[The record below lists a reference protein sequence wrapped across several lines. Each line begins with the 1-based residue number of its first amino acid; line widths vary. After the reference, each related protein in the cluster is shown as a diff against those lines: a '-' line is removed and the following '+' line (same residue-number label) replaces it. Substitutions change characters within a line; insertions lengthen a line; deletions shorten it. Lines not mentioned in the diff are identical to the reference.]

1 MDLGPI
7 HWLLSIKITCDCESH
22 TISLSYSTFV
32 NSIINHFNLQ
42 DAKPV
47 KTPMAPRTLP
57 SKSDSPSDPTESNYM
72 KRVPYREAI
81 GSLMYAAVA
90 THPNIAFAI
99 LTLSQFLENPSH
111 LHWEGVK
118 WIFCYLSGTK
128 SHKLTYG
135 NEHHNLLG
143 YADADGGAQEHC
155 RSISGYTFLI
165 NRGAISWASR
175 KQELVALSTTK
186 HATKEGIWLRHL
198 LIELSLFNISPVPLL
213 CDNQSTLKLSIEDNF
228 YARMKHINTCYHYI
242 QDVISK
248 NLIKAI
254 YCPTKD
260 MAVDA
265 LTKPLP
271 AWKLKK
277 HLLEL
282 RLLRDWGGV
291 MELRW
296 SSGHLP
302 HRPILQHLKLFPY
315 TFSFFYLSIPITPSL
330 MPATQAICS
339 NSCQKRVILYSY
351 YLFVILHP
359 KHHFNYLPVSYK
371 L

>member
-1 MDLGPI
+1 M
-7 HWLLSIKITCDCESH
+7 
-22 TISLSYSTFV
+22 
-32 NSIINHFNLQ
+32 
-42 DAKPV
+42 
-47 KTPMAPRTLP
+47 PMAPRTLP

-81 GSLMYAAVA
+81 GNLMYATIA
-90 THPNIAFAI
+90 THPDIAFAVS
-99 LTLSQFLENPSH
+99 TLSQFLENPSH

-118 WIFCYLSGTK
+118 QIFCYLSGTK
-128 SHKLTYG
+128 NCKLTYG
-135 NEHHNLLG
+135 NERHDLLG
-143 YADADGGAQEHC
+143 YADADGGAQEHR
-155 RSISGYTFLI
+155 RSISSYTFLI
-165 NRGAISWASR
+165 NGGAISWASW
-175 KQELVALSTTK
+175 KQELVALSTAEAEYIALT

-282 RLLRDWGGV
+282 RLLCD
-291 MELRW
+291 
-296 SSGHLP
+296 
-302 HRPILQHLKLFPY
+302 
-315 TFSFFYLSIPITPSL
+315 
-330 MPATQAICS
+330 
-339 NSCQKRVILYSY
+339 
-351 YLFVILHP
+351 
-359 KHHFNYLPVSYK
+359 
-371 L
+371 